1 MLCLIGGCAV
11 RQVKDELYEEEFYR
25 KSNDLYEFL
34 QTDDLKKCT
43 KPLVSK
49 LRDVL
54 YSDKVRAAILSF
66 VSIRSC
72 LFTACILHQP
82 PSVPRCIERHQRY
95 RAG

>member
-54 YSDKVRAAILSF
+54 YSDKVRAATLSYFAIRKLF
-66 VSIRSC
+66 VYC
-72 LFTACILHQP
+72 LYLAPTTFSSA
-82 PSVPRCIERHQRY
+82 VY
-95 RAG
+95 